1 VQQPPEVVARI
12 RKVRMGGSGDAA
24 RIDPA
29 ENDPKTRRENVRDV
43 ARSYAASASSAGRAS
58 IRSSKPLRK
67 SSPLTVVG
75 KRGRRGSRWT
85 IVTVESQLP

>member
-12 RKVRMGGSGDAA
+12 RKVRVGRSGDTA
-24 RIDPA
+24 RVDPA

>member
-12 RKVRMGGSGDAA
+12 RKVRMGRSRDTA

>member
-1 VQQPPEVVARI
+1 MQQPPEVIARI
-12 RKVRMGGSGDAA
+12 RKVRTGLGRDAA
-24 RIDPA
+24 WVDPA
-29 ENDPKTRRENVRDV
+29 EDDPKIRRENVRDV

-58 IRSSKPLRK
+58 IRSSKPLRN
-67 SSPLTVVG
+67 SSPVTVVG

>member
-1 VQQPPEVVARI
+1 MQQPPEVVTRI
-12 RKVRMGGSGDAA
+12 RKVRMRRSGDAA
-24 RIDPA
+24 RVDPA

-58 IRSSKPLRK
+58 IRSSKPRRK